1 MSSISKN
8 PDVMINPLDVNKG
21 FVRVNKRTFQDA
33 LNSQFLGNTIE
44 LFKITNEVGQSALA
58 QPKRQQ

>member
-1 MSSISKN
+1 
-8 PDVMINPLDVNKG
+8 MINPLDVNKG